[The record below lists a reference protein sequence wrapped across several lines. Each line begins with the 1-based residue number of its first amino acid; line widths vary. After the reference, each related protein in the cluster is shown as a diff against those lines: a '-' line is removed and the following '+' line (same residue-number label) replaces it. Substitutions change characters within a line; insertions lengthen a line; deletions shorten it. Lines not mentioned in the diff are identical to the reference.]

1 MPSGSTFQL
10 NFLMMQ
16 MKIAFVLIVIASL
29 MSPLLGYEFSPEI
42 PYPRP
47 YPDSV
52 AVRFLPGLV
61 SVDGL
66 DFNSTFSP
74 DGRSFFFSRSYN
86 GQWDILVSEYM
97 GNSWSNPVCVPFSDE
112 KNSEADPMFSPDG
125 RLFFISN
132 KTREGQ
138 KTKTNFD
145 IWYVERIGEKNWSEP
160 RNLTEVNSDSSEY
173 YVSFAKNGDLY
184 FGSSRPGGYGSHDI
198 YISRLVNGVYKR
210 PENLGAKINTPNSEH
225 DPCLSADERLIVF
238 KSEEREDGFGQADL
252 YYSTLNENGHWTQ
265 AKNFGPSVNT
275 EGYEYCP
282 YFTPDG
288 RFFFFSSRDDVMWMD
303 MREIKRVVGY

>member
-1 MPSGSTFQL
+1 METKVVF
-10 NFLMMQ
+10 
-16 MKIAFVLIVIASL
+16 ALIFIASML
-29 MSPLLGYEFSPEI
+29 SRSLDDESVSAI
-42 PYPRP
+42 PYPKP
-47 YPDSV
+47 YPDSL
-52 AVRFLPGLV
+52 AIPFLPGLV

-97 GNSWSNPVCVPFSDE
+97 GNSWSNPVRVPFSDE

-160 RNLTEVNSDSSEY
+160 RNLTEVNSDSAEY

-184 FGSSRPGGYGSHDI
+184 FGSSRPGGYGSDDI
-198 YISRLVNGVYKR
+198 YVSRLDNGVYSV
-210 PENLGAKINTPNSEH
+210 PENLGANINSSYSDH
-225 DPCLSADERLIVF
+225 DPCLTVDGRTIVF
-238 KSEEREDGFGQADL
+238 KSEGRDDGFGQADL
-252 YYSTLNENGHWTQ
+252 YFSTLDGNGRWRP
-265 AKNFGPSVNT
+265 AKNLGRAINT
-275 EGYEYCP
+275 SSYEYCP
-282 YFTPDG
+282 YFSPDG
-288 RFFFFSSRDDVMWMD
+288 KFFFFSSRNDVMWMD
-303 MREIKRVVGY
+303 MREIKRVVGS